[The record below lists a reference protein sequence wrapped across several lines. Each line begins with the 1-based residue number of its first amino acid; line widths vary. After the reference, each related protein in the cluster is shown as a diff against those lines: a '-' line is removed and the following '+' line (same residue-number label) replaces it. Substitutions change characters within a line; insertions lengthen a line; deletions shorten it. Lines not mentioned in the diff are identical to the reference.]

1 MQPTVDP
8 TACSGFSRRSFFR
21 FAAGASAL
29 ATMPILTEA
38 HFAQAQRPHF
48 SDPNKGIHID
58 ANENPMGPCD
68 AARQAMVDILPRGGR
83 YLMNMQQEVEE
94 IFAGQEGLDPQSVM
108 AFAGSS
114 EPLHYTVLT
123 FTDKNR
129 PLVVGD
135 PGYEA
140 PMWAAQIAGASVI
153 KVPLADPKGAA
164 SHDVKAMIAASPN
177 AGVIYICNPNNP
189 TGTCTPRS
197 DIEYVVANAPKDT
210 IVMIDE
216 AYIHLCD
223 APHSI
228 DFVKDGKNVIVLR
241 TFSKLYG
248 MAGIRMGFAIGRPDL
263 LKKISMH
270 GGFNALPVTALAA
283 AKSSLLQTDLIA
295 TRKATIGGIRTDT
308 FAWLKGNGYSY
319 TPSESNCFMLET
331 KRPGKEVLAAM
342 AAKDIYI
349 GRIWPAW
356 PTQVRITVGTGPEM
370 LAFREAFHEVMNS
383 NTAGLEPAPLPSRLE
398 GRAFTH
404 MS

>member
-1 MQPTVDP
+1 
-8 TACSGFSRRSFFR
+8 
-21 FAAGASAL
+21 
-29 ATMPILTEA
+29 
-38 HFAQAQRPHF
+38 
-48 SDPNKGIHID
+48 
-58 ANENPMGPCD
+58 
-68 AARQAMVDILPRGGR
+68 
-83 YLMNMQQEVEE
+83 
-94 IFAGQEGLDPQSVM
+94 
-108 AFAGSS
+108 
-114 EPLHYTVLT
+114 
-123 FTDKNR
+123 
-129 PLVVGD
+129 
-135 PGYEA
+135 
-140 PMWAAQIAGASVI
+140 
-153 KVPLADPKGAA
+153 
-164 SHDVKAMIAASPN
+164 
-177 AGVIYICNPNNP
+177 
-189 TGTCTPRS
+189 
-197 DIEYVVANAPKDT
+197 
-210 IVMIDE
+210 
-216 AYIHLCD
+216 
-223 APHSI
+223 
-228 DFVKDGKNVIVLR
+228 
-241 TFSKLYG
+241 